1 MVVNTRKSHG
11 HTAVNTAARPAHSTQ
26 HTAHSTQHTAH
37 STQHKAHS
45 TQHTAHSTQHT
56 AHSTQHTAH
65 STQHTAH
72 STHIVHTSHK
82 GTSPVDSRSG
92 VVRKLELRKT
102 IGLKKWAMSATED
115 HSLGRVESGE

>member
-1 MVVNTRKSHG
+1 MVINTRKAHG
-11 HTAVNTAARPAHSTQ
+11 HTAVNTAARP
-26 HTAHSTQHTAH
+26 
-37 STQHKAHS
+37 
-45 TQHTAHSTQHT
+45 

-102 IGLKKWAMSATED
+102 MGLKKWAMSATED